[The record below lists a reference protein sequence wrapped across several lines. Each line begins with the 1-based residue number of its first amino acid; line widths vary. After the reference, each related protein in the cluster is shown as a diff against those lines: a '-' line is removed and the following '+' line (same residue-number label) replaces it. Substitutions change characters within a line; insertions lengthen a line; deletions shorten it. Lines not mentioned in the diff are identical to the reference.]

1 MTVKINSLTLCLP
14 LLVLVACGEEPTPEP
29 AVTPVVEAEP
39 VVTLPAPDEA
49 LFAELYAEACPD
61 AEAVNTSI
69 CRRAMGAET
78 VSCEYGLGEDE
89 YLRNDATLEISEAGD
104 AWVIADAE
112 AVCAQ

>member
-1 MTVKINSLTLCLP
+1 MTVKITSLTLCLP
-14 LLVLVACGEEPTPEP
+14 LLVLAACGEEPATEP
-29 AVTPVVEAEP
+29 VTAPVVEAEP
-39 VVTLPAPDEA
+39 VVSLPAPDEA
-49 LFAELYAEACPD
+49 LFTELFAETCPEAD
-61 AEAVNTSI
+61 AVNTSI

-89 YLRNDATLEISEAGD
+89 YLRNDATLEIGESGD